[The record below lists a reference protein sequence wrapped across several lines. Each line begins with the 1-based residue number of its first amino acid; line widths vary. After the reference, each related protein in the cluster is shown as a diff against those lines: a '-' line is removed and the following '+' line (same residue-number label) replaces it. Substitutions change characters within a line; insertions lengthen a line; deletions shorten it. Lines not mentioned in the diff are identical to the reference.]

1 MNMLRKFYQVL
12 ATIGALLL
20 FASPLILGVLV
31 GFIVYLF
38 FGPET
43 FWERTVAFLVSLV
56 VFLLTFSGVATVLL
70 KLSD

>member
-1 MNMLRKFYQVL
+1 MNALRKFCQVL
-12 ATIGALLL
+12 ATIGVLLL
-20 FASPLILGVLV
+20 FASPLILGALA

-38 FGPET
+38 LGPET

-56 VFLLTFSGVATVLL
+56 VFLLAFSGVATVLL